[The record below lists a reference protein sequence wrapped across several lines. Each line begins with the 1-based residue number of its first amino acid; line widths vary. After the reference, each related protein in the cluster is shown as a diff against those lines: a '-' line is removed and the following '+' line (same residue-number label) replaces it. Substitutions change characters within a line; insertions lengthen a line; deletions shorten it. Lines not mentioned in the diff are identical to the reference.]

1 MGVPLFTILL
11 LFPFFA
17 MAQFDLTVTIEN
29 VKSTDGKIS
38 IAVYDKAAGFLKFDK
53 VYKAASTPSQE
64 GSSQVVIKDLP
75 QGTYAL
81 AVFHDENDNDKLDR
95 NIFGIPKE
103 PLGFSKSGMKTF
115 GPPSFVECSFELTA
129 NHSISVP
136 IK

>member
-1 MGVPLFTILL
+1 MSVPLFSVLL
-11 LFPFFA
+11 LFPMLA
-17 MAQFDLTVTIEN
+17 IAQFDLTVTIEN
-29 VKSTDGKIS
+29 VKSTDGKINV
-38 IAVYDKAAGFLKFDK
+38 AVYDNEAGFLKFDK
-53 VYKAASTPSQE
+53 VYKAASVPSKK

-75 QGTYAL
+75 YGTYAL

-103 PLGFSKSGMKTF
+103 PLGFSKRGMKTF
-115 GPPSFVECSFELTA
+115 GPPSFRECSFELTS